1 MKGRSTLTNLI
12 SFYGKITNLTD
23 KGKDVDIVNMDFSK
37 LFDTVTHNI
46 LLEKLVARVFG
57 SVSYDSAG
65 FLR

>member
-1 MKGRSTLTNLI
+1 MTNLI

-23 KGKDVDIVNMDFSK
+23 KGKDVDFVNMDFSK
-37 LFDTVTHNI
+37 LLDTVTHNI
-46 LLEKLVARVFG
+46 LLEKLVAHVLG